1 MWTRLLTDSCLL
13 PPSRILPLFLVDNLF
28 FLSDFRYC
36 LAFPKAIVPMSSV
49 KLQYLLT
56 MLNFFFKVCEL
67 GGGTVLYHCVGLFCI
82 FVVIEVK
89 ITLLAISVFCEVPRL
104 HNMLSFS
111 LSFYFPPPFFFFF
124 AVLGTEPTS
133 LYEQLCYFPGFL
145 FSVV

>member
-1 MWTRLLTDSCLL
+1 
-13 PPSRILPLFLVDNLF
+13 
-28 FLSDFRYC
+28 
-36 LAFPKAIVPMSSV
+36 MSSV

-67 GGGTVLYHCVGLFCI
+67 GGGTVLYQCVGLFCI

-111 LSFYFPPPFFFFF
+111 LSFYFPPPLFFFF